1 MPVESTHRTCVIVIL
16 MHRSLSGGMVSALHR
31 LCVLDVSCNPQLT
44 QEVDGGGGGGGGF
57 RVLTS
62 SLCHAASLTTLRLQA
77 CGLTADSLEAL
88 SKKSSVFCQ

>member
-1 MPVESTHRTCVIVIL
+1 M
-16 MHRSLSGGMVSALHR
+16 SALHR

-44 QEVDGGGGGGGGF
+44 QEVDGGGGGF
-57 RVLTS
+57 RALTS

>member
-1 MPVESTHRTCVIVIL
+1 M
-16 MHRSLSGGMVSALHR
+16 SALHR

-44 QEVDGGGGGGGGF
+44 QEVDGGGGGGGF
-57 RVLTS
+57 RALTS

-88 SKKSSVFCQ
+88 SEKSSVFCQ

>member
-1 MPVESTHRTCVIVIL
+1 M
-16 MHRSLSGGMVSALHR
+16 SALHR

-44 QEVDGGGGGGGGF
+44 QEVDGDGGGGGF

>member
-1 MPVESTHRTCVIVIL
+1 M
-16 MHRSLSGGMVSALHR
+16 SALHR

-44 QEVDGGGGGGGGF
+44 QEVDGGGGGGGF
-57 RVLTS
+57 RALTS
-62 SLCHAASLTTLRLQA
+62 SLCQAASLTTLRLQA

>member
-1 MPVESTHRTCVIVIL
+1 MPVDSTHRTFVIIIL

-44 QEVDGGGGGGGGF
+44 QEVDGGGF
-57 RVLTS
+57 RALTS

-88 SKKSSVFCQ
+88 SRKSSVFCG